1 MERAVQLF
9 ALVQLTV
16 IGLSHLIL
24 PRPWAEFFL
33 LLRSKGT
40 AGAFFNGFL
49 SLGFGSVIVAFHQ
62 VWSGPALALTLLG
75 CAQVLKA
82 LLIFAVPGYGV
93 RGLARV
99 SLERAWEFRVAGVVL
114 LLFAGLCGYLLAA
127 G

>member
-24 PRPWAEFFL
+24 PRAWAEFFL

-40 AGAFFNGFL
+40 AGAFANGFL
-49 SLGFGSVIVAFHQ
+49 SLLFGSVIVAFHQ

-75 CAQVLKA
+75 WAQVLKA
-82 LLIFAVPGYGV
+82 LLIFAVPGFGV

-99 SLERAWEFRVAGVVL
+99 RLERAWEFQVAGVVL